1 MLGSIARGLPNI
13 DLAAVA
19 APGATQIRAAF
30 TSSEAARIVEA
41 YTDVIKAVSNL
52 AIAGAA
58 VSFVLSIGFWRVVI
72 DRGPYFVVALQI
84 MTQDTVESGNPGQ
97 NGSNSSQ
104 VRRAVRSKNGC
115 LTCRRRKVRCDE
127 NRPHCGHCQRLN
139 LACQWRMSSATTD
152 GATTSSDARP
162 SPAAPRT
169 HARRPREERV
179 SNPQNASTPCVRRTM
194 RGLGCQQA
202 QGHAPATIQ
211 ASGVDQFFDYAT
223 FLWTDGGLLG
233 HTELELDSDWMTPD
247 NQGNVDLDFSLV
259 SSATRPSESRAVRPT
274 GQSLSPPAAAGDET
288 ALQGAEG
295 DLLRYFVNSVVPP
308 LLEVETQKKWNT
320 MRHVLLSMATTSS
333 MVRSAIL
340 AFASLLRCRRETPW
354 MQTTQVHYQAASD
367 ELARA
372 GENSDQDLVKY
383 SKKRKDLL
391 ATLFFLC
398 YIDILEERMD
408 TTHANLKRAY
418 EVFSLGHGSDFD
430 PVEMQILSWIRL
442 LDARAVSAGGDGLF
456 LNDKDENLL
465 VQPSPATADNPDDE
479 LTHPSND
486 IEDVLFELLYQPGH
500 IFYQK
505 VQSFMGRIS
514 KIDPWHRTRGTVED
528 ETEVM
533 NIAAAILKDLRALY
547 DNRPKLMDHAVA
559 GQLKA
564 PHVSFEIAAS
574 VTRAFRAYLANF
586 HASKVHLHRVAY
598 KHLPLTVDT
607 KDALVQIRLLAQLM
621 VDEFSDSDAQLS
633 PGQQNTASTG
643 TETGQEGTLISGPL
657 GQTSESLPVT
667 LLWPLLML
675 GSEEKDPN
683 EREWIR
689 GQIIRMEKVAS
700 NARATAQVLEEVQ
713 RRQDLTNTR
722 QDIRSVMHAVFSRDW
737 AIV

>member
-1 MLGSIARGLPNI
+1 
-13 DLAAVA
+13 
-19 APGATQIRAAF
+19 
-30 TSSEAARIVEA
+30 
-41 YTDVIKAVSNL
+41 
-52 AIAGAA
+52 
-58 VSFVLSIGFWRVVI
+58 
-72 DRGPYFVVALQI
+72 
-84 MTQDTVESGNPGQ
+84 
-97 NGSNSSQ
+97 
-104 VRRAVRSKNGC
+104 
-115 LTCRRRKVRCDE
+115 
-127 NRPHCGHCQRLN
+127 
-139 LACQWRMSSATTD
+139 MSSATTD

-162 SPAAPRT
+162 TPAAPRT
-169 HARRPREERV
+169 HARRPREERI
-179 SNPQNASTPCVRRTM
+179 SSPQNASTPCARRGM
-194 RGLGCQQA
+194 RGLGSQQA
-202 QGHAPATIQ
+202 QGHAPATLQ

-274 GQSLSPPAAAGDET
+274 GQSLSPPAAPGDET

-564 PHVSFEIAAS
+564 PHVSFKIAAS

>member
-1 MLGSIARGLPNI
+1 MDQNPHC
-13 DLAAVA
+13 D
-19 APGATQIRAAF
+19 
-30 TSSEAARIVEA
+30 
-41 YTDVIKAVSNL
+41 DVNY
-52 AIAGAA
+52 
-58 VSFVLSIGFWRVVI
+58 R
-72 DRGPYFVVALQI
+72 PYFVAALQI
-84 MTQDTVESGNPGQ
+84 MTQDTVKSGNPGQ

-162 SPAAPRT
+162 TPAAPRT
-169 HARRPREERV
+169 HARRPREERI
-179 SNPQNASTPCVRRTM
+179 SSPQNASTPCARRGM
-194 RGLGCQQA
+194 RGLGSQQA
-202 QGHAPATIQ
+202 QGHAPATLQ

-274 GQSLSPPAAAGDET
+274 GQSLSPPAAPGDET

>member
-1 MLGSIARGLPNI
+1 
-13 DLAAVA
+13 
-19 APGATQIRAAF
+19 
-30 TSSEAARIVEA
+30 
-41 YTDVIKAVSNL
+41 
-52 AIAGAA
+52 
-58 VSFVLSIGFWRVVI
+58 
-72 DRGPYFVVALQI
+72 
-84 MTQDTVESGNPGQ
+84 
-97 NGSNSSQ
+97 
-104 VRRAVRSKNGC
+104 
-115 LTCRRRKVRCDE
+115 
-127 NRPHCGHCQRLN
+127 
-139 LACQWRMSSATTD
+139 MSSATTD

-162 SPAAPRT
+162 TPAAPRT
-169 HARRPREERV
+169 HARRPREERI
-179 SNPQNASTPCVRRTM
+179 SSPQNASTPCARRGM
-194 RGLGCQQA
+194 RDLGSQQA
-202 QGHAPATIQ
+202 QGHAPATLQ

-274 GQSLSPPAAAGDET
+274 GQSLSPPAAPGDET

>member
-1 MLGSIARGLPNI
+1 
-13 DLAAVA
+13 
-19 APGATQIRAAF
+19 
-30 TSSEAARIVEA
+30 
-41 YTDVIKAVSNL
+41 
-52 AIAGAA
+52 
-58 VSFVLSIGFWRVVI
+58 
-72 DRGPYFVVALQI
+72 
-84 MTQDTVESGNPGQ
+84 
-97 NGSNSSQ
+97 
-104 VRRAVRSKNGC
+104 
-115 LTCRRRKVRCDE
+115 
-127 NRPHCGHCQRLN
+127 
-139 LACQWRMSSATTD
+139 
-152 GATTSSDARP
+152 
-162 SPAAPRT
+162 
-169 HARRPREERV
+169 
-179 SNPQNASTPCVRRTM
+179 M

-372 GENSDQDLVKY
+372 GDTSDQDLVKY

-418 EVFSLGHGSDFD
+418 EVFSFGHESDFD

-598 KHLPLTVDT
+598 KHLPLTADT

>member
-1 MLGSIARGLPNI
+1 
-13 DLAAVA
+13 
-19 APGATQIRAAF
+19 
-30 TSSEAARIVEA
+30 
-41 YTDVIKAVSNL
+41 
-52 AIAGAA
+52 
-58 VSFVLSIGFWRVVI
+58 
-72 DRGPYFVVALQI
+72 
-84 MTQDTVESGNPGQ
+84 
-97 NGSNSSQ
+97 
-104 VRRAVRSKNGC
+104 
-115 LTCRRRKVRCDE
+115 
-127 NRPHCGHCQRLN
+127 
-139 LACQWRMSSATTD
+139 MSSATPD
-152 GATTSSDARP
+152 VATTSSDARP

-169 HARRPREERV
+169 QTRHLCDERI
-179 SNPQNASTPCVRRTM
+179 SNPQNAGTPAIRRAM
-194 RGLGCQQA
+194 RGPGIQQG
-202 QGHAPATIQ
+202 QGHAPVTLQ
-211 ASGVDQFFDYAT
+211 TSGADQFFDYAT

-233 HTELELDSDWMTPD
+233 HTELETDNDWMTPD
-247 NQGNVDLDFSLV
+247 TRGNVNVDFPLV
-259 SSATRPSESRAVRPT
+259 SAANMPSESGAARLL
-274 GQSLSPPAAAGDET
+274 GQSLSPPTVPWDEPT
-288 ALQGAEG
+288 LQGADG

-308 LLEVETQKKWNT
+308 LLEVETQKKWNA
-320 MRHVLLSMATTSS
+320 MRHVLISMATTSS

-354 MQTTQVHYQAASD
+354 LQPTQVHYQAASD
-367 ELARA
+367 ELACA
-372 GENSDQDLVKY
+372 GDTSDQGLVKY
-383 SKKRKDLL
+383 SKKRKNLL

-418 EVFSLGHGSDFD
+418 ELFSLGEGGDFH

-442 LDARAVSAGGDGLF
+442 LDARAVSAGGEGLF

-465 VQPSPATADNPDDE
+465 VQTSPATADNPDDE
-479 LTHPSND
+479 PTHPSHD

-514 KIDPWHRTRGTVED
+514 KIDPWHRSRGTVED

-559 GQLKA
+559 GKLKA

-598 KHLPLTVDT
+598 KHLPLTADT
-607 KDALVQIRLLAQLM
+607 KEALVQIRLLAQLM
-621 VDEFSDSDAQLS
+621 VDESCNSDVQLPAERQNKVSIESDS
-633 PGQQNTASTG
+633 GQQD
-643 TETGQEGTLISGPL
+643 TLTSNSL
-657 GQTSESLPVT
+657 VETSESLPVT

-675 GSEEKDPN
+675 GSEEKDPS

-689 GQIIRMEKVAS
+689 GQIIKMETVAS

-713 RRQDLTNTR
+713 RRQDLTGTR
-722 QDIRSVMHAVFSRDW
+722 QDIRSVMHAVFSRIW

>member
-1 MLGSIARGLPNI
+1 
-13 DLAAVA
+13 
-19 APGATQIRAAF
+19 
-30 TSSEAARIVEA
+30 
-41 YTDVIKAVSNL
+41 
-52 AIAGAA
+52 
-58 VSFVLSIGFWRVVI
+58 
-72 DRGPYFVVALQI
+72 
-84 MTQDTVESGNPGQ
+84 
-97 NGSNSSQ
+97 
-104 VRRAVRSKNGC
+104 
-115 LTCRRRKVRCDE
+115 
-127 NRPHCGHCQRLN
+127 
-139 LACQWRMSSATTD
+139 MSSATTD

-162 SPAAPRT
+162 TPAAPRT
-169 HARRPREERV
+169 HARRPREERI
-179 SNPQNASTPCVRRTM
+179 SSPQNASTPCARRGM
-194 RGLGCQQA
+194 RGLGSQQA
-202 QGHAPATIQ
+202 QGHAPATLQ

-274 GQSLSPPAAAGDET
+274 GQSLSPPAAPGDET

>member
-1 MLGSIARGLPNI
+1 
-13 DLAAVA
+13 
-19 APGATQIRAAF
+19 
-30 TSSEAARIVEA
+30 
-41 YTDVIKAVSNL
+41 
-52 AIAGAA
+52 
-58 VSFVLSIGFWRVVI
+58 
-72 DRGPYFVVALQI
+72 

-97 NGSNSSQ
+97 NGSNSSP

-179 SNPQNASTPCVRRTM
+179 SNPQNASTPCLRRAM
-194 RGLGCQQA
+194 RGLGSQQA
-202 QGHAPATIQ
+202 QGHAPATLQ

-247 NQGNVDLDFSLV
+247 NQGHVDLDFSLV
-259 SSATRPSESRAVRPT
+259 SSATRPSESRAVRHT
-274 GQSLSPPAAAGDET
+274 GQSLSPPAAPGDET
-288 ALQGAEG
+288 ALQGADG

-372 GENSDQDLVKY
+372 GDTSDQDLVKY

-598 KHLPLTVDT
+598 KQLPLTADT

-621 VDEFSDSDAQLS
+621 VDEFSDSDGQLS

-643 TETGQEGTLISGPL
+643 TETGPEGTLISGPL

>member
-1 MLGSIARGLPNI
+1 
-13 DLAAVA
+13 
-19 APGATQIRAAF
+19 
-30 TSSEAARIVEA
+30 
-41 YTDVIKAVSNL
+41 
-52 AIAGAA
+52 
-58 VSFVLSIGFWRVVI
+58 
-72 DRGPYFVVALQI
+72 
-84 MTQDTVESGNPGQ
+84 
-97 NGSNSSQ
+97 
-104 VRRAVRSKNGC
+104 
-115 LTCRRRKVRCDE
+115 
-127 NRPHCGHCQRLN
+127 
-139 LACQWRMSSATTD
+139 MSSATTD

-162 SPAAPRT
+162 SPAASRT

-179 SNPQNASTPCVRRTM
+179 SNPQNASTPCLRRAM
-194 RGLGCQQA
+194 RGLGSQQA
-202 QGHAPATIQ
+202 QGHAPATLQ
-211 ASGVDQFFDYAT
+211 AAGVDQFFDYAT

-274 GQSLSPPAAAGDET
+274 GQSLSPPAAPGDET

-372 GENSDQDLVKY
+372 GDTSDQDLVKY

-418 EVFSLGHGSDFD
+418 EVFSFGHESDFD

-598 KHLPLTVDT
+598 KHLPLTADT

>member
-1 MLGSIARGLPNI
+1 
-13 DLAAVA
+13 
-19 APGATQIRAAF
+19 
-30 TSSEAARIVEA
+30 
-41 YTDVIKAVSNL
+41 
-52 AIAGAA
+52 
-58 VSFVLSIGFWRVVI
+58 
-72 DRGPYFVVALQI
+72 
-84 MTQDTVESGNPGQ
+84 
-97 NGSNSSQ
+97 
-104 VRRAVRSKNGC
+104 
-115 LTCRRRKVRCDE
+115 
-127 NRPHCGHCQRLN
+127 
-139 LACQWRMSSATTD
+139 
-152 GATTSSDARP
+152 
-162 SPAAPRT
+162 
-169 HARRPREERV
+169 
-179 SNPQNASTPCVRRTM
+179 M

>member
-1 MLGSIARGLPNI
+1 
-13 DLAAVA
+13 
-19 APGATQIRAAF
+19 
-30 TSSEAARIVEA
+30 
-41 YTDVIKAVSNL
+41 
-52 AIAGAA
+52 
-58 VSFVLSIGFWRVVI
+58 
-72 DRGPYFVVALQI
+72 
-84 MTQDTVESGNPGQ
+84 
-97 NGSNSSQ
+97 
-104 VRRAVRSKNGC
+104 
-115 LTCRRRKVRCDE
+115 
-127 NRPHCGHCQRLN
+127 
-139 LACQWRMSSATTD
+139 
-152 GATTSSDARP
+152 
-162 SPAAPRT
+162 
-169 HARRPREERV
+169 
-179 SNPQNASTPCVRRTM
+179 
-194 RGLGCQQA
+194 
-202 QGHAPATIQ
+202 
-211 ASGVDQFFDYAT
+211 
-223 FLWTDGGLLG
+223 
-233 HTELELDSDWMTPD
+233 
-247 NQGNVDLDFSLV
+247 
-259 SSATRPSESRAVRPT
+259 
-274 GQSLSPPAAAGDET
+274 
-288 ALQGAEG
+288 
-295 DLLRYFVNSVVPP
+295 
-308 LLEVETQKKWNT
+308 

-372 GENSDQDLVKY
+372 GDTSDQDLVKY

-418 EVFSLGHGSDFD
+418 EVFSFGHESDFD

-598 KHLPLTVDT
+598 KHLPLTADT

>member
-1 MLGSIARGLPNI
+1 
-13 DLAAVA
+13 
-19 APGATQIRAAF
+19 
-30 TSSEAARIVEA
+30 
-41 YTDVIKAVSNL
+41 
-52 AIAGAA
+52 
-58 VSFVLSIGFWRVVI
+58 
-72 DRGPYFVVALQI
+72 
-84 MTQDTVESGNPGQ
+84 
-97 NGSNSSQ
+97 
-104 VRRAVRSKNGC
+104 
-115 LTCRRRKVRCDE
+115 
-127 NRPHCGHCQRLN
+127 
-139 LACQWRMSSATTD
+139 MSSATTD

>member
-1 MLGSIARGLPNI
+1 
-13 DLAAVA
+13 
-19 APGATQIRAAF
+19 
-30 TSSEAARIVEA
+30 
-41 YTDVIKAVSNL
+41 
-52 AIAGAA
+52 
-58 VSFVLSIGFWRVVI
+58 
-72 DRGPYFVVALQI
+72 
-84 MTQDTVESGNPGQ
+84 
-97 NGSNSSQ
+97 
-104 VRRAVRSKNGC
+104 
-115 LTCRRRKVRCDE
+115 
-127 NRPHCGHCQRLN
+127 
-139 LACQWRMSSATTD
+139 MSSATTD

-162 SPAAPRT
+162 TPAAPRT
-169 HARRPREERV
+169 HARRPREERI
-179 SNPQNASTPCVRRTM
+179 SSPQNASTPCARRGM
-194 RGLGCQQA
+194 RGLGSQQA
-202 QGHAPATIQ
+202 QGHAPATLQ

-274 GQSLSPPAAAGDET
+274 GQSLSPPAAPGDET

-372 GENSDQDLVKY
+372 GDTSDQDLVKY

-418 EVFSLGHGSDFD
+418 EVFSFGHESDFD

-598 KHLPLTVDT
+598 KHLPLTADT

>member
-1 MLGSIARGLPNI
+1 
-13 DLAAVA
+13 
-19 APGATQIRAAF
+19 
-30 TSSEAARIVEA
+30 
-41 YTDVIKAVSNL
+41 
-52 AIAGAA
+52 
-58 VSFVLSIGFWRVVI
+58 
-72 DRGPYFVVALQI
+72 

>member
-1 MLGSIARGLPNI
+1 MHISCRIWHRNLRSCPAEL
-13 DLAAVA
+13 
-19 APGATQIRAAF
+19 
-30 TSSEAARIVEA
+30 SEAAVFLTPA
-41 YTDVIKAVSNL
+41 L
-52 AIAGAA
+52 ATPGNC
-58 VSFVLSIGFWRVVI
+58 SQPGKRKSSLFPPLPWR
-72 DRGPYFVVALQI
+72 
-84 MTQDTVESGNPGQ
+84 
-97 NGSNSSQ
+97 
-104 VRRAVRSKNGC
+104 
-115 LTCRRRKVRCDE
+115 
-127 NRPHCGHCQRLN
+127 RLN

-179 SNPQNASTPCVRRTM
+179 SNPQNASTPCLRRAM
-194 RGLGCQQA
+194 RGLGSQQA
-202 QGHAPATIQ
+202 QGHAPATLQ

-247 NQGNVDLDFSLV
+247 NQGHVDLDFSLV
-259 SSATRPSESRAVRPT
+259 SSATRPSESRAVRHT
-274 GQSLSPPAAAGDET
+274 GQSLSPPAAPGDET
-288 ALQGAEG
+288 ALQGADG

-372 GENSDQDLVKY
+372 GDTSDQDLVKY

-598 KHLPLTVDT
+598 KQLPLTADT

-621 VDEFSDSDAQLS
+621 VDEFSDSDGQLS

-643 TETGQEGTLISGPL
+643 TETGPEGTLISGPL

>member
-1 MLGSIARGLPNI
+1 
-13 DLAAVA
+13 
-19 APGATQIRAAF
+19 
-30 TSSEAARIVEA
+30 
-41 YTDVIKAVSNL
+41 
-52 AIAGAA
+52 
-58 VSFVLSIGFWRVVI
+58 
-72 DRGPYFVVALQI
+72 
-84 MTQDTVESGNPGQ
+84 
-97 NGSNSSQ
+97 
-104 VRRAVRSKNGC
+104 
-115 LTCRRRKVRCDE
+115 
-127 NRPHCGHCQRLN
+127 
-139 LACQWRMSSATTD
+139 
-152 GATTSSDARP
+152 
-162 SPAAPRT
+162 
-169 HARRPREERV
+169 
-179 SNPQNASTPCVRRTM
+179 M
-194 RGLGCQQA
+194 RGLGSQQA
-202 QGHAPATIQ
+202 QGHAPATLQ
-211 ASGVDQFFDYAT
+211 AAGVDQFFDYAT

-274 GQSLSPPAAAGDET
+274 GQSLSPPAAPGDET

-372 GENSDQDLVKY
+372 GDTSDQDLVKY

-418 EVFSLGHGSDFD
+418 EVFSFGHESDFD

-598 KHLPLTVDT
+598 KHLPLTADT